1 MPKSLHA
8 REMEAD
14 ARVVVATAVE
24 LCLQLSVSL
33 ERTGRSLE
41 GCRPL
46 DPLKK
51 RNVAF
56 ASALLQSNR
65 FSPVTLAHHV
75 PFILGLP
82 IQTQGDLLRAYL

>member
-24 LCLQLSVSL
+24 LCLQLSVSR
-33 ERTGRSLE
+33 ERTGPFLE
-41 GCRPL
+41 GGRPL